1 MRKKY
6 WDIRHIIDDAESSS
20 DDSDGSDDFD
30 DSDKEQI
37 KGNVF
42 RENKVRK
49 FIFLVS
55 NFENAFWML
64 EQPIN
69 NKRSSRNQFL
79 LREFYQDWG

>member
-6 WDIRHIIDDAESSS
+6 LDIRHIIDDVESSS

-30 DSDKEQI
+30 DSDKEI
-37 KGNVF
+37 KDNVF

-55 NFENAFWML
+55 NFENAF
-64 EQPIN
+64 
-69 NKRSSRNQFL
+69 
-79 LREFYQDWG
+79 

>member
-6 WDIRHIIDDAESSS
+6 LDIRHIIDDVESSS

-37 KGNVF
+37 KDNVF

-64 EQPIN
+64 EQPVN
-69 NKRSSRNQFL
+69 NKGSSRYQFL
-79 LREFYQDWG
+79 LREFYQEWV

>member
-6 WDIRHIIDDAESSS
+6 LDIRHIIDDEESS
-20 DDSDGSDDFD
+20 FD

-37 KGNVF
+37 KDNVF

-49 FIFLVS
+49 FIFLGS

-69 NKRSSRNQFL
+69 N
-79 LREFYQDWG
+79 